1 MYFHLLSRVSQL
13 SVGVFFG
20 QPVKPCHFV
29 INGEA
34 KTLISQLPG
43 AAEQLPM
50 APIFYFSLY
59 SVGVISAFSVAWSE
73 RGECLS
79 HPPEICPPTF
89 VSSTIQLL
97 ISLAN
102 CEI

>member
-1 MYFHLLSRVSQL
+1 MYFHFLSHLPQP

-20 QPVKPCHFV
+20 QPVKPCHFI
-29 INGEA
+29 INGQA
-34 KTLISQLPG
+34 TTLISQLSG

-50 APIFYFSLY
+50 APAFYFNPS
-59 SVGVISAFSVAWSE
+59 STRVVSAFSVAWGG

-79 HPPEICPPTF
+79 HPSEICPSVS
-89 VSSTIQLL
+89 VSSVIQLL
-97 ISLAN
+97 VSLAN